1 MIDRKSP
8 SLGRKLT
15 GKMIVVQLFSLAL
28 FFGLG
33 VFPLVI
39 YPIVSQAGSA
49 RAIDPSVSSTL
60 AASFAQVQDGE
71 IVIRP
76 SPEVRDLFV
85 NNPDMY
91 VYAVSDSG
99 ATLTLGAVPAS
110 AEPLIANLSQ
120 VTILD
125 LRTKDASGR
134 FFVRT
139 ENSSVGPV
147 HVLIGNGPTVSV
159 VGLLRNATILLAFSI
174 WLVLTLVTVI
184 AIPLI
189 VRRELRGVKLL
200 AEDAS
205 QINYENRGD
214 RLRETGVPSELLP
227 LVKAVNATLARL
239 DMSYAG
245 RQKFLAAAAHEVRTP
260 IAILQMRLE
269 NSDVFPERQNLLLD
283 VARLATLAEQLLEV
297 QRLGIVK
304 GVLAPLDLREIAE
317 LVVEEMAPLALKSG
331 YDLGLDMGDAP
342 VTVTGDN
349 RSLHHALANLVQN
362 AIAHSGG
369 AGTILV
375 RVGTDRTISVTDEG
389 EGIPAEARERIFGP
403 FERLHRAGRGTG
415 LGLNLVYSIMHYH
428 GGSVVVSDS
437 DSGGAKFVLRF
448 PEQVQ
453 EWPSLSS
460 L

>member
-389 EGIPAEARERIFGP
+389 EGIPAEARERIFEP

>member
-1 MIDRKSP
+1 MARKSP

-33 VFPLVI
+33 VFPFVV
-39 YPIVSQAGSA
+39 YPVVSQVGTSQASDPGVGRILASSFSSVDNDQIVMTPNADVDDLLAG
-49 RAIDPSVSSTL
+49 
-60 AASFAQVQDGE
+60 
-71 IVIRP
+71 
-76 SPEVRDLFV
+76 
-85 NNPDMY
+85 NPNMY
-91 VYAVSDSG
+91 VYAATENG
-99 ATLTLGAVPAS
+99 ATLTIGTLPEAARAMVD
-110 AEPLIANLSQ
+110 NLSQ
-120 VTILD
+120 VSILD
-125 LRTKDASGR
+125 LRTSEEGGR

-139 ENSSVGPV
+139 ESSDIGPV
-147 HVLIGNGPTVSV
+147 HVLIGNGPTVSI
-159 VGLLRNATILLAFSI
+159 VGVLRNATFLLALSV
-174 WLVLTLVTVI
+174 WLVVTIVTVI

-200 AEDAS
+200 AEDAR
-205 QINYENRGD
+205 QISYENRGD

-239 DMSYAG
+239 DLSYAD

-269 NSDVFPERQNLLLD
+269 NSQAFPERQHLLLD

-297 QRLGIVK
+297 QRLGVVK
-304 GVLAPLDLREIAE
+304 GVLVPLDLRELAE
-317 LVVEEMAPLALKSG
+317 LVVEEMAPLAIKSG
-331 YDLGLDMGDAP
+331 YDLGVEVGDTP
-342 VTVTGDN
+342 VIVTGDN
-349 RSLHHALANLVQN
+349 RSLHHAVANLVQN

-369 AGTILV
+369 SGEILV
-375 RVGTDRTISVTDEG
+375 RVSPDRSITVTDEG
-389 EGIPAEARERIFGP
+389 EGIPQEARERIFEP

-415 LGLNLVYSIMHYH
+415 LGLNLVYSIMNYH

-448 PEQVQ
+448 PEKLDLAGVQ
-453 EWPSLSS
+453 RF
-460 L
+460 

>member
-1 MIDRKSP
+1 MKRKSA

-15 GKMIVVQLFSLAL
+15 GKMIVVQLVSLAL

-39 YPIVSQAGSA
+39 YPIVSQAGTS
-49 RAIDPSVSSTL
+49 RASDPSVSSTL
-60 AASFAQVQDGE
+60 ASSFSDVRDGQ
-71 IVIRP
+71 IIIRP

-85 NNPDMY
+85 SNPDMY
-91 VYAVSDSG
+91 VYALSDSG
-99 ATLTLGAVPAS
+99 ATLTLGAVPES
-110 AEPLIANLSQ
+110 AAPLISNLSQ

-125 LRTKDASGR
+125 LRTTDVSSR

-139 ENSSVGPV
+139 EQSKIGPV
-147 HVLIGNGPTVSV
+147 HVLIGNGPTISII
-159 VGLLRNATILLAFSI
+159 GLLRNATILLALSI

-189 VRRELRGVKLL
+189 VRRAMRGVTHL

-227 LVKAVNATLARL
+227 LVQAVNATLARL
-239 DMSYAG
+239 DLSYAD

-269 NSDVFPERQNLLLD
+269 NSGAFPERQNLLLD
-283 VARLATLAEQLLEV
+283 VARLSTLAEQLLEV
-297 QRLGIVK
+297 QRLGVVK
-304 GVLAPLDLREIAE
+304 GVIVPLDLRELAE

-331 YDLGLDMGDAP
+331 YDLGVEVSDDP
-342 VTVTGDN
+342 VMVTGDS
-349 RSLHHALANLVQN
+349 RSLHHAIANLVQN

-369 AGTILV
+369 SGEILV
-375 RVGTDRTISVTDEG
+375 RVGPDRSISVTDEG
-389 EGIPAEARERIFGP
+389 QGVPLEARERIFEP

-415 LGLNLVYSIMHYH
+415 LGLNLVYSIMNYH
-428 GGSVVVSDS
+428 GGSVAVSDS

-448 PEQVQ
+448 PEKLDR
-453 EWPSLSS
+453 SAFNNL
-460 L
+460 

>member
-1 MIDRKSP
+1 MMDRKSP

-28 FFGLG
+28 FFGVG

-39 YPIVSQAGSA
+39 YPIVSQAGTA

-139 ENSSVGPV
+139 ENSSIGPV

-227 LVKAVNATLARL
+227 LVKAVNATLTRL

-331 YDLGLDMGDAP
+331 YDLGLDIGDAP
-342 VTVTGDN
+342 VIVTGDN

-369 AGTILV
+369 AGAILV

-389 EGIPAEARERIFGP
+389 EGIPAEARERIFEP

-448 PEQVQ
+448 PEKFD
-453 EWPSLSS
+453 ESAIPSI
-460 L
+460 